1 MSGRGL
7 TLVLA
12 APVEAQDVPQTLTS
26 AGAVAPQTPT
36 GAASRDAPCLQLQ
49 RQVDDHAVLNDLE
62 LYDYAFYYYLL
73 DLDCR
78 PPASSDSDGDT

>member
-1 MSGRGL
+1 M
-7 TLVLA
+7 
-12 APVEAQDVPQTLTS
+12 PQTLTS

-49 RQVDDHAVLNDLE
+49 RQVDEHAVWHDLE
-62 LYDYAFYYYLL
+62 LYDYAYYSYLL